1 MSGKV
6 KISNAKQNIHIL
18 QYFVKNLNTTTSLTL
33 IQQLKIYFYKHFV
46 LMFCFLVGF
55 LLLLYLLIQVIYI
68 THFSIKSILSL
79 CIALP
84 CYLVCVLYC
93 IEIYEYYVTKD
104 YQKLN
109 IKKEDIEWEQ
119 SYIYI
124 KSQFFRSMIK
134 VIFAICFLIPSFNGA
149 FYGGCV
155 FAIML
160 CLAQIPP
167 STSVYRI
174 FLIKDFIYKGK
185 LHKGGILLYHPNLAC
200 GFYPYG
206 EFLIFQQR
214 SVGHWNWFRLFTIFT
229 IDCIKSIPVQDDT
242 IYGTMNVELHFEGNF
257 NDEFQTIWIT
267 HTKNALLESS
277 EDIFLKFKTMF
288 EFLDK
293 SPDGFLL
300 CSYKEFAAYKPYLDI
315 VTIQTQR
322 QKGMNNA

>member
-1 MSGKV
+1 MSEKV
-6 KISNAKQNIHIL
+6 KISNAKQNIYIL

-33 IQQLKIYFYKHFV
+33 IQKLKIYFYKHFF
-46 LMFCFLVGF
+46 LIFCFFIGF
-55 LLLLYLLIQVIYI
+55 LWLLYSLIQVIYI

-134 VIFAICFLIPSFNGA
+134 AIFAICFLIPSFNGA

-160 CLAQIPP
+160 CITQIPP
-167 STSVYRI
+167 STSVYKI

-185 LHKGGILLYHPNLAC
+185 LHKGGILLYHPNLDC

-214 SVGHWNWFRLFTIFT
+214 LVGHWNWFSLFTIFT

-242 IYGTMNVELHFEGNF
+242 IYGNMNVELPFEGNF
-257 NDEFQTIWIT
+257 NNKLQTLWVK
-267 HTKNALLESS
+267 HTKNVLLESS

-288 EFLDK
+288 EFLVK

-300 CSYKEFAAYKPYLDI
+300 CSYKEFAAYQPYLDI
-315 VTIQTQR
+315 VAIQTQR